1 MHQQAGVF
9 FLGGEN
15 WTGLKKD
22 QLVRV
27 GCDTCKIPEKCET
40 VFGSLAASL
49 FPFLI
54 DKHLTL
60 ADENR
65 KSFFNRE
72 KEEDGNLRK
81 KHVFCLHRIAV

>member
-49 FPFLI
+49 FPFFLI

-72 KEEDGNLRK
+72 KEEDGNSYGKNKFL
-81 KHVFCLHRIAV
+81 FT